1 MCLRLIDAC
10 GLRLREGTQ
19 LQIADIDSQRMLV
32 RVRQGTGGKDRDGP
46 LADRT
51 LPR

>member
-1 MCLRLIDAC
+1 MCLRLIYAW

-19 LQIADIDSQRMLV
+19 RPISDIDAQRMLV
-32 RVRQGTGGKDRDGP
+32 RVRQGTGGQDRDVP

-51 LPR
+51 LQL